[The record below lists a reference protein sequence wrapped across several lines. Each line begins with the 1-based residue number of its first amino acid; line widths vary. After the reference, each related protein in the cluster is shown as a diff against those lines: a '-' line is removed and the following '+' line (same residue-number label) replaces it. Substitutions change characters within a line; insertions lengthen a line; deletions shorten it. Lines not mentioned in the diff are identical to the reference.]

1 MIIELWSVLKM
12 LILWTCVL
20 QLTKKKIIHPL
31 ATKDTLSISADR
43 SMARNV
49 ARNIKEYVRTLAELE
64 DVTVVANIL
73 SDDFDE

>member
-1 MIIELWSVLKM
+1 
-12 LILWTCVL
+12 
-20 QLTKKKIIHPL
+20 
-31 ATKDTLSISADR
+31 
-43 SMARNV
+43 MARNV